1 MLRHRGARQTND
13 YNQQAFAC
21 ARAALATS
29 VTEIKEAYLNL
40 EQGWLCLA
48 AKGDANLSSAVDFS
62 APPSK
67 PELKST
73 PASEEKVAVSNEN
86 AAAYQPQI
94 NTFDDV
100 ER

>member
-1 MLRHRGARQTND
+1 MLRHRGTRQTND

-21 ARAALATS
+21 ARAASATS
-29 VTEIKEAYLNL
+29 VSEIKEAYLNL

-48 AKGDANLSSAVDFS
+48 AKGDANLGSAVDFS
-62 APPSK
+62 VLPSK

-73 PASEEKVAVSNEN
+73 PVSEEKVAVSNEN
-86 AAAYQPQI
+86 AAVYQPRI
-94 NTFDDV
+94 NTSDDV